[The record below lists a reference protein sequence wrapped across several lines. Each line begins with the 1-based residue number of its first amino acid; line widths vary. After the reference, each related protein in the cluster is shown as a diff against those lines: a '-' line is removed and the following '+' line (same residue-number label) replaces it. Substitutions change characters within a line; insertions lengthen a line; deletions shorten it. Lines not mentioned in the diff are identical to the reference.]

1 MSLLDMNRA
10 RLAWWAVGAVLAV
23 ALAYVFYSFVG
34 TFVFGIFIYYSTR
47 PIYRRLNRRI
57 RPPSLAAAIA
67 LFALALPALALV
79 TYAFAIV
86 VNELV
91 KLTNSGVFDLSQV
104 PITTEQLARVTDLSV
119 LLSFNISDITET
131 QMSQI
136 LRSLGSAADTLAFF
150 GIGAIHLFVM
160 IALAFYLLRDDHR
173 FARWFRTQFAD
184 DRGVMEA
191 YVSAVDR
198 DFQNIF
204 FGNIL
209 NAVLTGTIGVIAY
222 SALNAVAPPE
232 VEIPAAA
239 LVGLLAGVASL
250 IPVVGMKLVYVPV
263 AAYLLAVSYFAD
275 PTTVWFVLLFAAV
288 SFVVVDTIPDL
299 VLRPYVTGRSLHVGA
314 VMIAYTFGPLLFGWY
329 GIFFAPMILVLVVN
343 FARYVLPELVV
354 GSPIRPYAVDPAA
367 ERETEADDAGPSAP
381 TAAESLGGSEE
392 RDEAAE
398 TESGVDAAESP
409 AEETPPT
416 ETGVSGRRKSG
427 AANEDESTPS

>member
-1 MSLLDMNRA
+1 MPLLDMNRA

-23 ALAYVFYSFVG
+23 ALVFVFYSFVG
-34 TFVFGIFIYYSTR
+34 TFVFGVFIYYSTR
-47 PIYRRLNRRI
+47 PIYRRLNRRV
-57 RPPSLAAAIA
+57 RPSSLAAAIA

-79 TYAFAIV
+79 AYAFAIV
-86 VNELV
+86 TNELV
-91 KLTNSGVFDLSQV
+91 KLTSDGFFDLSRY
-104 PITTEQLARVTDLSV
+104 PITSEQLARLTDLNA
-119 LLSFNISDITET
+119 LLAFDLSDITET
-131 QMSQI
+131 QVSQI

-191 YVSAVDR
+191 YFSAVDR

-222 SALNAVAPPE
+222 SALNAVAPPG
-232 VEIPAAA
+232 VKIPAPA

-263 AAYLLAVSYFAD
+263 AAYLLAVSYFTD
-275 PTTVWFVLLFAAV
+275 PATLWFVLAFVAL

-343 FARYVLPELVV
+343 FARYVLPELVT

-367 ERETEADDAGPSAP
+367 ETETEAEDAGPPAP
-381 TAAESLGGSEE
+381 AEDASVENRSG
-392 RDEAAE
+392 E
-398 TESGVDAAESP
+398 TEGEP
-409 AEETPPT
+409 
-416 ETGVSGRRKSG
+416 
-427 AANEDESTPS
+427 AANRNADTNGSTDAEAGSGNEDGSTPS

>member
-10 RLAWWAVGAVLAV
+10 RLAWWAVGAVLAA
-23 ALAYVFYSFVG
+23 ALAFVFYSFVG

-79 TYAFAIV
+79 AYASAIV

-91 KLTNSGVFDLSQV
+91 KLTSSGVFDLSRV
-104 PITTEQLARVTDLSV
+104 PITTEQLARFTDLSV
-119 LLSFNISDITET
+119 LLSLDLSDITEA
-131 QMSQI
+131 QVSQI
-136 LRSLGSAADTLAFF
+136 LQSLGSAADTLAFF

-173 FARWFRTQFAD
+173 FARWFRAQFAD

-191 YVSAVDR
+191 YFTAVDR
-198 DFQNIF
+198 DFQSIF

-232 VEIPAAA
+232 MAIPAAA

-263 AAYLLAVSYFAD
+263 ASYLLAVAYFTNPAAI
-275 PTTVWFVLLFAAV
+275 WFVFAFAAV

-299 VLRPYVTGRSLHVGA
+299 VLRPYVSGRSLHVGA

-329 GIFFAPMILVLVVN
+329 GIFFAPMILVLVAN

-367 ERETEADDAGPSAP
+367 ETETEAEDAGPPVPRDASSGGESEG
-381 TAAESLGGSEE
+381 TGDSAAE
-392 RDEAAE
+392 R
-398 TESGVDAAESP
+398 
-409 AEETPPT
+409 
-416 ETGVSGRRKSG
+416 ETGASADAGPGSSSGTV
-427 AANEDESTPS
+427 NEDGSTPS

>member
-1 MSLLDMNRA
+1 MSLLDMDHARA
-10 RLAWWAVGAVLAV
+10 AWWAVGVVLAA
-23 ALAYVFYSFVG
+23 ALVFVFYSFVG

-57 RPPSLAAAIA
+57 RPPSLAAAVA
-67 LFALALPALALV
+67 LFALALPALGLV
-79 TYAFAIV
+79 AYAFAIV
-86 VNELV
+86 ANELV
-91 KLTNSGVFDLSQV
+91 KLTNDGFFDLSRY
-104 PITTEQLARVTDLSV
+104 PITTEQLARITDLNA
-119 LLSFNISDITET
+119 LLAFDLSDVTGT
-131 QMSQI
+131 QVSQL

-184 DRGVMEA
+184 DQGVVEA
-191 YVSAVDR
+191 YFAAVDQ
-198 DFQNIF
+198 DFQSIF

-222 SALNAVAPPE
+222 SALNAAAPPG

-250 IPVVGMKLVYVPV
+250 VPVVGMKLVYVPV
-263 AAYLLAVSYFAD
+263 AAYLLAVSYLTNPAA
-275 PTTVWFVLLFAAV
+275 VWFVLVFAAV
-288 SFVVVDTIPDL
+288 SLVVVDTIPDL
-299 VLRPYVTGRSLHVGA
+299 VLRPYVSGRSLHVGA

-343 FARYVLPELVV
+343 FARYVLPELVA

-367 ERETEADDAGPSAP
+367 ATESEAADAGPPVP
-381 TAAESLGGSEE
+381 TGDASLGGS
-392 RDEAAE
+392 DEAE
-398 TESGVDAAESP
+398 GESVADASAD
-409 AEETPPT
+409 AGTVNDD
-416 ETGVSGRRKSG
+416 G
-427 AANEDESTPS
+427 STPS